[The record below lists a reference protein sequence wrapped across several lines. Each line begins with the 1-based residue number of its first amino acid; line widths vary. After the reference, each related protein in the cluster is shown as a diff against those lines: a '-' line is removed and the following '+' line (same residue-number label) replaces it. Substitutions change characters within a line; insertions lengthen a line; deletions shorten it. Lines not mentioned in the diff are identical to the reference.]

1 MSLLNSF
8 FFLFFLHF
16 DGPLWFHWIPLD
28 NLGIISLFQ
37 SHLIYNH
44 NSYHSSRFPLLYNPA
59 HSEILEIWLRQFTL
73 GPSLHLC
80 ILVINPNFDSGPH
93 PGTSTHARGM
103 RKFFPRDTPGSQSMD
118 QRAWSPSSLPW
129 YPTSQ
134 CCHFLCMSILSS
146 FPVCSPEHEQLIM
159 AWKDLP
165 VSGWPLGILA
175 FNTCQYC
182 SNGHKWLFSF

>member
-1 MSLLNSF
+1 MASVRFKRPPASLGSQTLTASLNLSIPHLHVSSELFF

-16 DGPLWFHWIPLD
+16 DGPLWFHWISLD
-28 NLGIISLFQ
+28 NLGIISSFQ

-93 PGTSTHARGM
+93 PGTSTHTRGM

-118 QRAWSPSSLPW
+118 QRA
-129 YPTSQ
+129 
-134 CCHFLCMSILSS
+134 
-146 FPVCSPEHEQLIM
+146 
-159 AWKDLP
+159 
-165 VSGWPLGILA
+165 
-175 FNTCQYC
+175 
-182 SNGHKWLFSF
+182 